1 MQFDSLRAF
10 PYPVLQPEVDDY
22 IEGDLQVTVE
32 FQPSP
37 DGHDVS
43 ATASFLVSV
52 PEILERI
59 KAGEAAYVV
68 SFACRDTYFRHVETT
83 AQANITVNFPPGA
96 LRGEVQVSP
105 YIAAIKPISK
115 FTCPWINPEFGTE
128 PLNYEVGSLL
138 ALDRPQ
144 TVYIDKDVFRPLSSV
159 FVLVRDDALTGHEW
173 LIAAGEDK
181 VQIKVSNHLKDKI
194 DVARNS
200 KAHRAVLINSI
211 YFSAVMQ
218 CVSFI
223 KRDGVDNYGRWA
235 KIIEQKCHNS
245 NLSLEDHDEYLI
257 TERLMKAP
265 FQLVDAYVFVS
276 GDE

>member
-1 MQFDSLRAF
+1 MQFDPLRAF

-22 IEGDLQVTVE
+22 LEGDLQVTVE
-32 FQPSP
+32 FQPSA

-52 PEILERI
+52 PEIVERI
-59 KAGEAAYVV
+59 KTGEAAYVL

-83 AQANITVNFPPGA
+83 DSAEITVNFPPGS

-105 YIAAIKPISK
+105 YIAAIKPITDFK
-115 FTCPWINPEFGTE
+115 CPWINPEFGSG
-128 PLNYEVGSLL
+128 PISYDVGSVL

-144 TVYIDKDVFRPLSSV
+144 IVFIDKDVFRPLSSV
-159 FVLVRDDALTGHEW
+159 FELVRDDALSGHEW
-173 LIAAGEDK
+173 QITAGEDK
-181 VQIKVSNHLKDKI
+181 VQIKVSNHLKDRI

-200 KAHRAVLINSI
+200 KARRAVLINSI

-235 KIIEQKCHNS
+235 KIIEQKCHNA
-245 NLSLEDHDEYLI
+245 NLPIDSTDEYLI